1 MIASW
6 WWLDHGDLFSTG
18 VFELDVLDAHETQL
32 LHRWLTFGCVLE
44 AECLDGSGHLR
55 TGVHATHVGG
65 LMEVATRVTVR
76 RTIHGGDAAA
86 RHREEAEEQLSER
99 RARVSVQPN
108 SRRWLMLLKHI
119 DDALLQV
126 GSEGHTPCRDS
137 ACGQVLQ

>member
-18 VFELDVLDAHETQL
+18 VFKLDVLDAHETQL

-76 RTIHGGDAAA
+76 RTIHGGDAAT

-99 RARVSVQPN
+99 RARVSVCLLFKGKL
-108 SRRWLMLLKHI
+108 RRKARRTAHEHSQS
-119 DDALLQV
+119 LQCSF
-126 GSEGHTPCRDS
+126 GSKCR
-137 ACGQVLQ
+137 L